1 MLLYEEID
9 VPRPVK
15 QIVPPPEAPA
25 PVEETVATVAVEPEP
40 VIPPPIPD
48 GQEGW
53 VTVAL
58 AVIGIAGGGAL
69 WKFLTKRADQNH
81 EVELKKVE
89 LAQAQAQT
97 CAVCEQAHKLL
108 DARIDVLGS
117 KLDQFSA
124 NISTGGLDDLDERLT
139 SLERALKKRTK

>member
-15 QIVPPPEAPA
+15 QIVPPVEPK
-25 PVEETVATVAVEPEP
+25 PVEETVATVAVEPTPLE
-40 VIPPPIPD
+40 IPPIPE

-69 WKFLTKRADQNH
+69 WKFLTKRADQKH
-81 EVELKKVE
+81 EVELKRVE
-89 LAQAQAQT
+89 LAQAQAAT
-97 CAVCEQAHKLL
+97 CAVCEQAHRLIE
-108 DARIDVLGS
+108 ARVDVLAT